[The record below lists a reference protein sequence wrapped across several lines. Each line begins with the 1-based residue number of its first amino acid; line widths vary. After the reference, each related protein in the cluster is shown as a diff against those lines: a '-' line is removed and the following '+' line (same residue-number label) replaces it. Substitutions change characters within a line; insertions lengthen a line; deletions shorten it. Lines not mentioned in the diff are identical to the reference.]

1 MSSSNPYDSTQL
13 DDFTKKRR
21 RLLKS
26 TGGIEDNNR
35 RVRLLNFE
43 RAMKKQFGP
52 NVVVDPSGTASR
64 NGKVVGNLDDF
75 LKAGGKLEG
84 TPRDTRTKLAIEKQ
98 KQEEFDKNFDFS
110 KAVDSLKEKPKTP
123 EVTIKDFQPEE
134 TGGVNLDEIM
144 KYSSPAGTGD
154 PLQDTLKILQ
164 GTDSASAAAGSS
176 TLQDQLNETNS
187 RMARLQ
193 ILQGASEADV
203 AGMIKAKPS
212 RIQQGLLESGFTP
225 ERLAKLKIKT
235 AKFKLRKR
243 GK

>member
-1 MSSSNPYDSTQL
+1 MSSSNPTDQ
-13 DDFTKKRR
+13 FIKKRK

-26 TGGIEDNNR
+26 KSGTEDNNR

-52 NVVVDPSGTASR
+52 NVVVDPSGMASR
-64 NGKVVGNLDDF
+64 GGETVGNIDDF

-84 TPRDTRTKLAIEKQ
+84 TPRDQRSKLAIEKE
-98 KQEEFDKNFDFS
+98 KQEEFDKNFDFT
-110 KAVDSLKEKPKTP
+110 KAVDSLKEEEPDRGPTMA
-123 EVTIKDFQPEE
+123 DFAPQE
-134 TGGVNLDEIM
+134 TGAINLDEMM
-144 KYSSPAGTGD
+144 KYTSPQGTGD
-154 PLQDTLKILQ
+154 SLQDTLKILQ

-176 TLQDQLNETNS
+176 TLQDQLNETNG

-193 ILQGASEADV
+193 ILSGASESDV
-203 AGMIKAKPS
+203 AGMIKANPS

>member
-1 MSSSNPYDSTQL
+1 MSSSNPTDQ
-13 DDFTKKRR
+13 FIKKRK

-26 TGGIEDNNR
+26 KSGTEDNNR

-52 NVVVDPSGTASR
+52 NVVVDPSGMASR
-64 NGKVVGNLDDF
+64 GGETVGNIDDF

-84 TPRDTRTKLAIEKQ
+84 TPRDQRSKLAIEKE
-98 KQEEFDKNFDFS
+98 KQEEFDKNFDFT
-110 KAVDSLKEKPKTP
+110 KAVDSLKEEEPDRGPTMA
-123 EVTIKDFQPEE
+123 DFAPQE
-134 TGGVNLDEIM
+134 TGAINLDEMM
-144 KYSSPAGTGD
+144 KYTSPQGTGD
-154 PLQDTLKILQ
+154 SLQDTLKILQ

-176 TLQDQLNETNS
+176 TLQDQLNETNG

-193 ILQGASEADV
+193 ILSGASESDV
-203 AGMIKAKPS
+203 AGMIKANPS
-212 RIQQGLLESGFTP
+212 RIQKGLLESGFTP